1 MLLTPRFTGIFLVS
15 AVCAAP
21 VSGHAQEAAYPV
33 RRLQYIMPTP
43 AGGPNDFLARLFAE
57 RLAKSMGQPVIVE
70 NRPGASWTIA
80 TEYVA
85 RQPADGYTLL
95 HVAATHVL
103 NPNFFPK
110 LPYDPIR
117 DFDPVTQ
124 SVSTT
129 FMLTVRPGLG
139 AGTVAEFIALARA
152 NPGKLSY
159 GSVGVGSSHQLG
171 AELMSSMSGIR
182 LLHVPYKGGPQITQA
197 LLSREID
204 ATFISLFPVRKLVDA
219 GELRGLGV
227 TTSRRSPLMPTVPT
241 IAETPGLAGYEMDV
255 WQGTVV
261 RAGTPRAVI
270 ARLNREMVAVL
281 KTPQDAARL
290 TELGL
295 DPVGSTPERFHE
307 LMKTDLAK
315 WARVIKEAGIKPV
328 E

>member
-1 MLLTPRFTGIFLVS
+1 MSMKPKFALIGLCVVL
-15 AVCAAP
+15 CAAATQ
-21 VSGHAQEAAYPV
+21 AQDTSYPV

-57 RLAKSMGQPVIVE
+57 RLAKTMGQPVIVE

-85 RQPADGYTLL
+85 RQTADGYTLL
-95 HVAATHVL
+95 HVAATHIL

-117 DFDPVTQ
+117 DFEPVTQ
-124 SVSTT
+124 SVSTI
-129 FMLTVRPGLG
+129 FMLTVHAGLG
-139 AGTVAEFIALARA
+139 VNNVAEFIARARA
-152 NPGKLSY
+152 NPGKLTY
-159 GSVGVGSSHQLG
+159 GRVGVGSSHQLG
-171 AELMSSMSGIR
+171 AELMSSMAGIKM
-182 LLHVPYKGGPQITQA
+182 LHVPYKGGPQITQA

-204 ATFISLFPVRKLVDA
+204 ATFISLFPVRKLVSA

-227 TTSRRSPLMPTVPT
+227 TTTRRSPLLPAVPP
-241 IAETPGLAGYEMDV
+241 IAESAGMAGYEMDV

-261 RAGTPRAVI
+261 RAGTPRAI
-270 ARLNREMVAVL
+270 INRLNRELVAVL
-281 KTPQDAARL
+281 KSPLDAARL

-295 DPVGSTPERFHE
+295 DPVGSTPEHFLE
-307 LMKTDLAK
+307 VMKSDMVRWAK
-315 WARVIKEAGIKPV
+315 VIKDAGIKPV